1 MNYRNMLL
9 YSVLCM
15 AAALLLTAILYIGRI
30 QGWQMANYA
39 DRTGVIMYMLKE
51 LSFHGSLL
59 LFFLGLYQKT
69 N

>member
-1 MNYRNMLL
+1 
-9 YSVLCM
+9 M
-15 AAALLLTAILYIGRI
+15 AAALLLTAILYIGQI